1 MPKILKDIEETIK
14 KCAMELFIDYGYDQV
29 DMKMI
34 SKKSGVAVGTL
45 YNYYAN
51 KKSLYT
57 IILEESWENT
67 FHKLDEVNK
76 LNISSKEKLK
86 KFITALYEEI
96 EARKGLG
103 KALVNNPIAALQED
117 EIMIKL
123 KSSLISRLEALLNKT
138 DLLISC
144 SNIETRLTV
153 TLLTSVT
160 TMLELYPSNKEDN
173 IDFLV
178 QLISLSIQ
186 DDL

>member
-1 MPKILKDIEETIK
+1 MPKIIKDVEETIK
-14 KCAMELFIDYGYDQV
+14 KCALELFIDYGYDQV

-34 SKKSGVAVGTL
+34 GIKSGVAVGTL

-67 FHKLDEVNK
+67 FHKLDEVNE

-86 KFITALYEEI
+86 KFIAILYEDI
-96 EARKGLG
+96 AARKGLG
-103 KALVNNPIAALQED
+103 KALVNNVVTALQED
-117 EIMIKL
+117 EILIKL
-123 KSSLISRLEALLNKT
+123 KNNLLSRLEALINDT
-138 DLLISC
+138 DLLINS
-144 SNIETRLTV
+144 SNIETRLAV

-160 TMLELYPSNKEDN
+160 TMLELYPNNKEDN

-178 QLISLSIQ
+178 QLISLSIK
-186 DDL
+186 